1 MALRCWLTRS
11 STTFFKVIKIP
22 GKKVVKLFILL
33 EQKYTEK
40 LALKKL

>member
-1 MALRCWLTRS
+1 MALSCQLLEWHYILY
-11 STTFFKVIKIP
+11 KIKIP